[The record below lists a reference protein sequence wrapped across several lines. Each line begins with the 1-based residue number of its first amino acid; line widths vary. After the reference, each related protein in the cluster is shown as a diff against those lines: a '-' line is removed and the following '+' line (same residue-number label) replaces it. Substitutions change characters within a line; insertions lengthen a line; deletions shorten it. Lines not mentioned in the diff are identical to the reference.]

1 MLEARWNSILGILKK
16 HTTFLKNI
24 FQNMVIENIFSNVIS
39 QIESCRLK
47 SNVYL
52 NIEIINYLLKFTLK
66 LF

>member
-1 MLEARWNSILGILKK
+1 
-16 HTTFLKNI
+16 
-24 FQNMVIENIFSNVIS
+24 MVIENIFSNVIS